1 MIKVKFGNKLNK
13 KRKKYFNLTKGFI
26 GSNSNLFRKVS
37 EQIKQSLYNAYKERK
52 LKKRKFKIFW
62 IYRIN
67 AALKNN
73 KNNYSIFIGYLKK
86 LNIFINKKILAII
99 AYTDLKTFY
108 ILEKIIIIF
117 NYYLKLKIKL
127 YYFYIKFNLKEF

>member
-26 GSNSNLFRKVS
+26 GSNSKLFRKVS

-52 LKKRKFKIFW
+52 LKKRKFKLFW

-73 KNNYSIFIGYLKK
+73 NNTYSFFMGYLRK
-86 LNIFINKKILAII
+86 LNIFINKKILSII

-108 ILEKIIIIF
+108 ILEKIVIIF
-117 NYYLKLKIKL
+117 NCYLKLKIKF
-127 YYFYIKFNLKEF
+127 YYFYIKFNLN

>member
-1 MIKVKFGNKLNK
+1 MIKVKFGNTLNK

-52 LKKRKFKIFW
+52 LKKRKFKSFW

-73 KNNYSIFIGYLKK
+73 NNNYSLFIGYLKK
-86 LNIFINKKILAII
+86 LNIFINKKILSII

-108 ILEKIIIIF
+108 ILEKIIIIY
-117 NYYLKLKIKL
+117 NHYIKLKIKF
-127 YYFYIKFNLKEF
+127 YYFYIKFFLK